1 MCSLYKADIE
11 SLKLENQQLKR
22 QLKENDQ
29 SWKQEIQLLKEQL
42 KEKEQQIQEKDNI
55 IKAQERPV
63 ILPKGIRGSVA
74 VEGNIAYF
82 RIGGDSYVYAY
93 DSSNDKWLCIYPECP
108 CIRFGI
114 AVINDLLT
122 TIGGQQDGK
131 VIGSLLSLTGEGTN
145 KQWSE
150 KFYPMPTER
159 LFPGIVRHRTM
170 LIIAGGTSSGLDGD
184 SLTTVE
190 IMNTETRHW
199 TTVRSLP
206 HPFIDA
212 WLTVCGNHV
221 YMLGGN
227 IRKTPSKF
235 VFSCSLSDLQDNKS
249 GKWDTLPK
257 VPVYNAT
264 CATVNDQLLAVG
276 GKQSLEEGE
285 KNCPVIYAYNPT
297 EKSWA
302 IKCNMKI
309 ARSFCL
315 VAALPNDRLMA
326 VGGFVQG
333 PDMHDESTN
342 DVEII
347 DI

>member
-1 MCSLYKADIE
+1 MK
-11 SLKLENQQLKR
+11 K

-42 KEKEQQIQEKDNI
+42 KEKEQQIREKDNI

-63 ILPKGIRGSVA
+63 TLPKGIRGSAA

-150 KFYPMPTER
+150 KFNPMPTER

-212 WLTVCGNHV
+212 WLTICGNHV

-264 CATVNDQLLAVG
+264 CATVNGQLLAVG

-302 IKCNMKI
+302 IKCSMKI

-315 VAALPNDRLMA
+315 VAALPNDRLMV